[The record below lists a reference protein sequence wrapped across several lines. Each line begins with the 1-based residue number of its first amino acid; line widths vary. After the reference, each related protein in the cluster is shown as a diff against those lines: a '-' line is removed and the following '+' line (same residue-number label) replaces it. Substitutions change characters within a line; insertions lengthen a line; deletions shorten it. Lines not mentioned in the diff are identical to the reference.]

1 MTKFTKKEINQG
13 NEIVQRCLDEF
24 ASEDIESMNQETL
37 SQRLESIRMKYGQEI
52 EQNSYLRD
60 LLAAA
65 M

>member
-1 MTKFTKKEINQG
+1 MEINQG
-13 NEIVQRCLDEF
+13 NEIVQRCLGEF

>member
-1 MTKFTKKEINQG
+1 MEINQG
-13 NEIVQRCLDEF
+13 NEIVQRCLSEF